1 MTQSA
6 DARYTRDMSQA
17 GVPDPNVRASD
28 ADRER
33 IVEQL
38 RQHTA
43 DGRLTM
49 DEFEERMAAAY
60 AAKTYRELAELTRD
74 LPVDLGTG
82 SGRSAAGAS
91 GPAGA
96 VPPQFPRFEW
106 PRGQHGEWGQHGPF
120 GRPTA
125 TGSGETNPSEVVNAL
140 IGAAMDWKVQK
151 QQYRDQLRAQR
162 HRARLAKRAAQPLAS
177 HFAGWAVIS
186 TILTGVWFMSGVT
199 SGGHFSDFW
208 PIWPIGVLGFFA
220 VLGALKTLAVRR
232 DLTRR

>member
-49 DEFEERMAAAY
+49 DEFEERMTAAY
-60 AAKTYRELAELTRD
+60 AAKTYRELAQLTRD
-74 LPVDLGTG
+74 LPVDLSAR
-82 SGRSAAGAS
+82 SGRPGAGPIEDER
-91 GPAGA
+91 PAWSK
-96 VPPQFPRFEW
+96 Q
-106 PRGQHGEWGQHGPF
+106 GQEWGRGGPFGPHGPF
-120 GRPTA
+120 GRQTA
-125 TGSGETNPSEVVNAL
+125 GSGENNPAEVVNAL
-140 IGAAMDWKVQK
+140 IGAAMDWKTQK

-162 HRARLAKRAAQPLAS
+162 HQVRMAKRAAQPIAGR
-177 HFAGWAVIS
+177 FFGWAVIS
-186 TILTGVWFMSGVT
+186 VLLSGIWFMSGVT
-199 SGGHFSDFW
+199 SGHFSDFW
-208 PIWPIGVLGFFA
+208 PVWPIGILGFFT
-220 VLGALKTLAVRR
+220 VLGAVKHAALRR
-232 DLTRR
+232 ELTRR

>member
-1 MTQSA
+1 
-6 DARYTRDMSQA
+6 MSQA

-49 DEFEERMAAAY
+49 DEFEQRMTAAY
-60 AAKTYRELAELTRD
+60 AARTYGDLAELTRD
-74 LPVDLGTG
+74 LPVDLGSRSGLSGGRTTG
-82 SGRSAAGAS
+82 PVDAG
-91 GPAGA
+91 P
-96 VPPQFPRFEW
+96 PPQWPKFEW
-106 PRGQHGEWGQHGPF
+106 PPRGHGPH
-120 GRPTA
+120 GPHG
-125 TGSGETNPSEVVNAL
+125 TGAGETNPGEIVNAL
-140 IGAAMDWKVQK
+140 IGAAMDWKAQK
-151 QQYRDQLRAQR
+151 QQFRDQLRAQR
-162 HRARLAKRAAQPLAS
+162 HQARLAKRAAQPLAS

-220 VLGALKTLAVRR
+220 VLGALKTLALRR
-232 DLTRR
+232 ELTRR

>member
-1 MTQSA
+1 
-6 DARYTRDMSQA
+6 MSQA

-49 DEFEERMAAAY
+49 DEFEQRMTAAY
-60 AAKTYRELAELTRD
+60 AAKTYGELAQLTRD
-74 LPVDLGTG
+74 LPVDLA
-82 SGRSAAGAS
+82 GRHGGAS
-91 GPAGA
+91 AGPADA
-96 VPPQFPRFEW
+96 IPQPPPWSWQDW
-106 PRGQHGEWGQHGPF
+106 SRGPNGPF
-120 GRPTA
+120 GRRTMP
-125 TGSGETNPSEVVNAL
+125 GSGENNPGEVLNAL
-140 IGAAMDWKVQK
+140 VGAAMDWKAQK
-151 QQYRDQLRAQR
+151 QQYRDAMRAQR
-162 HRARLAKRAAQPLAS
+162 HQMRLAKRAAQPLVS
-177 HFAGWAVIS
+177 HFAGWALIS
-186 TILTGVWFMSGVT
+186 TLLTGVWFLSGVT

-232 DLTRR
+232 ELTRR